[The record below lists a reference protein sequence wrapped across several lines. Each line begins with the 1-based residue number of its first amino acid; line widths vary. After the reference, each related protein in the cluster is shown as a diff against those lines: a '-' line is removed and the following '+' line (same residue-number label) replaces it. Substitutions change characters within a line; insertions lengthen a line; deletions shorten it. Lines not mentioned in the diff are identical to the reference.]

1 VADRIPAV
9 VAPAAA
15 PVGARSIYPRI
26 IASRI
31 RSQLAY
37 RTSFALDLVAQAV
50 GQTIELLALLV
61 VFTQVSSLGGFSS
74 GEVLLIYGLAGSAFG
89 LADLCVGQVERLP
102 DYIRTGELDVLLLRP
117 LGTLP
122 QLLSADIAL
131 KRIGRVGVGL
141 AILGWSTRTIDVD
154 WTPLRVLLVVATPLL
169 GAVILG
175 AIWVAANAVS
185 FWVVDGREVANAV
198 TYGSD
203 FATSYPITIYGPW
216 LRRLMCFAVPG
227 AFVAYFP
234 ALALL
239 GRPDPLGLP
248 AALQYAA
255 PLVAALA
262 VTVAA
267 LIWRLGVRHYQG
279 TGS

>member
-1 VADRIPAV
+1 VAEPAGTI
-9 VAPAAA
+9 AIY
-15 PVGARSIYPRI
+15 RSIV
-26 IASRI
+26 ASRL

-37 RTSFALDLVAQAV
+37 RTSFWLDLIAQAF
-50 GQTIELLALLV
+50 GQTIELLAILV
-61 VFTQVSSLGGFSS
+61 VFTQVSTLGGFTAD
-74 GEVLLIYGLAGSAFG
+74 EVVLIFGLASCAFG

-102 DYIRTGELDVLLLRP
+102 EYIRTGEFDVMLLRP

-122 QLLSADIAL
+122 QLLSADVAL
-131 KRIGRVGVGL
+131 KRVGRIAVGL
-141 AILGWSTRTIDVD
+141 AAYGWALARLDLD
-154 WTPLRVLLVVATPLL
+154 WIPLRILVAVAAPLV

-175 AIWVAANAVS
+175 ALWVAANAVS

-198 TYGSD
+198 TYGSN
-203 FATSYPITIYGPW
+203 FTTSYPITVYGPW
-216 LRRLMCFAVPG
+216 LRRLMCYAVPG

-239 GRPDPLGLP
+239 DRPDPLGLP
-248 AALQYAA
+248 EAMRYTA

-262 VTVAA
+262 VLGAGA
-267 LIWRLGVRHYQG
+267 IWRLGVRHYQG